1 MGVCVELLPRSA
13 DYADFRRLEDISRR
27 GAEAQRT
34 EDGGQRTEGKG
45 MNVQVSEDSDIEHR
59 TPR

>member
-1 MGVCVELLPRSA
+1 MELLPRSA

>member
-1 MGVCVELLPRSA
+1 VELLPRSA